1 MKSQAKVLV
10 YAGIGYAAAVLTS
23 SILPEMLSLLLPVG
37 GAALGLM
44 GGGSRRSNLPAEV
57 LPAGQ
62 ETAASLPS
70 RQGAGGAGGSVGLP
84 GASGR
89 PGGAPGGAAGAR
101 GQAAA
106 PQASASGFP
115 AAHSAEEPGSGAP
128 GRSGGGINPEF
139 LPVVEY
145 LGILED
151 MIISEGQKY
160 TLDNEI
166 VEKSLALF
174 ARLQR
179 VIPQLQELN
188 SGEINHT
195 IRRLVLKDLNA
206 VINPFLRL
214 SGEAKTRN
222 RRMLLNG
229 IKDIDSKI
237 TEIASTIE
245 HKDLMELQSKAELI
259 HQRYNSA
266 EL

>member
-70 RQGAGGAGGSVGLP
+70 RQGAGGAGGSGGLP

-89 PGGAPGGAAGAR
+89 PGAPGGAVGAR